1 MSLFER
7 MKEGLTRS
15 RERLTESLNVIL
27 RNGPD
32 VNEDFWDELEE
43 TLILSDMGAVAS
55 AEIVEEIRDMATRKA
70 LADGESV

>member
-32 VNEDFWDELEE
+32 VNEDFWDELE
-43 TLILSDMGAVAS
+43 
-55 AEIVEEIRDMATRKA
+55 
-70 LADGESV
+70 